1 MDAIFIDA
9 FGALLKF
16 LIVAAVVVL
25 IVIVVHVSIG
35 CYFCCS
41 CCVFILAG
49 PEGVVTAVI
58 FMNTVIAICG
68 GYCYSIIADVVVN
81 FR

>member
-41 CCVFILAG
+41 CVFILAG